1 LLEDRVPELGAF
13 SGNKRALR
21 LPKTSRDLSSE
32 WIRRTAKQD
41 ENRPY
46 ISENSSSAKSGHTMK
61 QNSLVSLDRL
71 PEGVLPLILEDFLA
85 ELLVSR
91 QNEGVVEVFEDWL
104 FSGSHL

>member
-1 LLEDRVPELGAF
+1 
-13 SGNKRALR
+13 
-21 LPKTSRDLSSE
+21 
-32 WIRRTAKQD
+32 
-41 ENRPY
+41 
-46 ISENSSSAKSGHTMK
+46 MK